1 MNNATSTA
9 RAGAAQGAASSCA
22 ERMRSLASCRDVAS
36 LTSAVRKLCSEFGS
50 IKNIQ
55 VLTLAE
61 TERRRALCFLRLE
74 SEAQEQRLMT
84 TLSAIR
90 FGNDVLLVVDLP
102 RDTTSG
108 VFQA

>member
-1 MNNATSTA
+1 MSNAPSTA
-9 RAGAAQGAASSCA
+9 RAGASGGAASSCA
-22 ERMRSLASCRDVAS
+22 ERMSALTKCRDVAS
-36 LTSAVRKLCSEFGS
+36 LTSAVRELCGEFGG

-61 TERRRALCFLRLE
+61 TERRQALCFLRLE

-102 RDTTSG
+102 RDAASSL
-108 VFQA
+108 F